1 MADEARHLI
10 THGDAD
16 GLTAAYQ
23 VIMRR
28 CPYEVHTAGKRQVD
42 LVNIV
47 ASEIPKGADV
57 VILDLSSKT
66 NAHGLETLLANGA
79 KVEWIDHH
87 TQVTNLETK
96 VNALGIKVNARINED
111 KDYCTSLIVNE
122 LTKEKYVDWAI
133 AGAFGDNKR
142 KKAKEL
148 AKKHGI
154 SADYLAQLQ
163 EVGRLL
169 NYNSFAIAVNPNEVL
184 AEMLNHKSPKT
195 FACSEVFKKIKQQY
209 AVDRT
214 ALAKVNPV
222 YDSGRIVIYQL
233 PDIPSSTAMLGD
245 IANEKQAGDRSKM
258 YFVIAPDGEV
268 PGKFVMSIR
277 TSGNPLA
284 SDIAKLFEK
293 GGGRADA
300 AGASITSHAKPEDYI
315 LQRLKDGGFG
325 N

>member
-1 MADEARHLI
+1 MTEPISKHLI

-23 VIMRR
+23 LIRHR
-28 CPYEVHTAGKRQVD
+28 GSYEVHTAGKRQVD
-42 LVNIV
+42 LVNLV
-47 ASEIPKGADV
+47 ADTIPNGADV
-57 VILDLSSKT
+57 VISDLSSKT
-66 NAHGLETLLANGA
+66 NAPGLETLLRKSCA
-79 KVEWIDHH
+79 VEWIDHH
-87 TQVTNLETK
+87 EQ
-96 VNALGIKVNARINED
+96 APDLGIKVTARINDD

-122 LTKEKYVDWAI
+122 LVREKYIDWAI
-133 AGAFGDNKR
+133 AGAFGDNKTKIAR
-142 KKAKEL
+142 EL
-148 AKKHGI
+148 AARHGI
-154 SADYLAQLQ
+154 SKEYLTQLQ

-245 IANEKQAGDRSKM
+245 IANEKQAGDKSKM

-284 SDIAKLFEK
+284 SDIAKLFEN

-300 AGASITSHAKPEDYI
+300 AGANITGQANSSNYI
-315 LQRLKDGGFG
+315 LRRLKDGGFG